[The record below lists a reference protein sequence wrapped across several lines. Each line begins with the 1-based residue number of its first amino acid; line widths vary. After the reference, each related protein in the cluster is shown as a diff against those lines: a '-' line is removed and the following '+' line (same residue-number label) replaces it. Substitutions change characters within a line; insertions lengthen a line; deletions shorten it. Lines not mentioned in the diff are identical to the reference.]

1 MKWFYEICL
10 TKCTD
15 SNERE
20 RERSFE
26 ISYPIIVSEILLR
39 LQIHCIEVEIN
50 DNFCRKLSN
59 KM

>member
-1 MKWFYEICL
+1 MRFVSQNVQIL
-10 TKCTD
+10 M
-15 SNERE
+15 RE